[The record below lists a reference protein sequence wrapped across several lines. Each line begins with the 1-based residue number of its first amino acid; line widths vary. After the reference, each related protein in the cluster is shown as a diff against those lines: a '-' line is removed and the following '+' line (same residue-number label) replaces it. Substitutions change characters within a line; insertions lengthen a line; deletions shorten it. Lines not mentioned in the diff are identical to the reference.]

1 MSVEL
6 LKLTSASLPSADKRV
21 PRICKPAAST
31 LPTKN
36 LDDSIFS
43 PLPVNEP
50 VEGTSEHYQVDPI
63 AQEPPFQQ
71 LTTNNPSLSPITVM
85 ASDNLVLF
93 GTPTSLS
100 SPSSNDHDDVS
111 TTQSIVQS
119 IPSSNTSTPNSI
131 RVKILSSKLKE
142 IPSPHSQI
150 TGDKCNSPGGVTL
163 QTPPRALGIS
173 TRHGGLRLKPDSRT
187 KPVSDNV

>member
-1 MSVEL
+1 MN
-6 LKLTSASLPSADKRV
+6 K
-21 PRICKPAAST
+21 
-31 LPTKN
+31 
-36 LDDSIFS
+36 
-43 PLPVNEP
+43 P

-85 ASDNLVLF
+85 ASDKLALF

-111 TTQSIVQS
+111 TTQSTVQS

-163 QTPPRALGIS
+163 QTPPRALGVSKSKKNHPLSCIIKCDLFLG
-173 TRHGGLRLKPDSRT
+173 HGGLRLKPDSRT